1 MWQSVYVVKAEGLT
15 VGERVAWYRRRRGI
29 PQEVLAGLVGR
40 TGDWLSKIE
49 NGRAN
54 LDRLSVIRLLADV
67 LEVTV
72 GELVGELQVPHKY
85 ANARSQPIPL
95 IREALLDYHQLS
107 LASDSASEIT
117 PSQDGVRRSL
127 NQAWDAYQESRYE
140 IVIGALPALIKNVHS
155 LTRAETVENRAKAH
169 GYFALTYQLTAVL
182 LTKLGE
188 ADLAWIAAE
197 RGFNAAQ
204 HTANPAVIG
213 SLFRSIVH
221 TLLSME
227 RFTEAKKLTTKGAD
241 YLQPELRS
249 ASPQLLSAYGTLFL
263 TGSVAAARDD
273 DRQTA
278 KSYLSEAAE
287 SARRLGK
294 DENYLWTAFGPT
306 NVAIHRVTTAVDLG
320 DIQVATDLAPHI
332 DTSNLPIERRV
343 RHVMEIARAYSA
355 WNQADAA
362 MAALLDAEQ
371 LAPEQVGRHAISRQL
386 VHTWIRREKG
396 KPSFRLADLADRIHA
411 LG

>member
-1 MWQSVYVVKAEGLT
+1 MAGTEGLT
-15 VGERVAWYRRRRGI
+15 IGERVAWYRRRRGI

-54 LDRLSVIRLLADV
+54 LDRLSVIRLLADA

-72 GELVGELQVPHKY
+72 GELVGELQMPY
-85 ANARSQPIPL
+85 RCTSTRSQPIPL
-95 IREALLDYHQLS
+95 VREALLDYHQLS
-107 LASDSASEIT
+107 LTSDAASEM
-117 PSQDGVRRSL
+117 PPGQDGVRRSL
-127 NQAWDAYQESRYE
+127 SQAWDAYQASRYE
-140 IVIGALPALIKNVHS
+140 IVIGALPALIRNAHS
-155 LTRAETVENRAKAH
+155 LARAETAENRAKAH
-169 GYFALTYQLTAVL
+169 DYLALTYQLTAVL

-197 RGFNAAQ
+197 RGFNAAH

-221 TLLSME
+221 ALLSMG
-227 RFTEAKKLTTKGAD
+227 RFTEAKTLTTKGAD
-241 YLQPELRS
+241 YLQSELRS

-263 TGSVAAARDD
+263 AGSVAAARDD

-278 KSYLSEAAE
+278 KSYLNEAAE

-294 DENYLWTAFGPT
+294 DANYLWTAFGPT

-320 DIQVATDLAPHI
+320 DIQVATDLAPRI
-332 DTSNLPIERRV
+332 DTSNLPVERRV
-343 RHVMEIARAYSA
+343 RHAMEIARAYSA
-355 WNQADAA
+355 WNQTDAA
-362 MAALLDAEQ
+362 MAALLEAEQ
-371 LAPEQVGRHAISRQL
+371 LAPEQVRRHAISRQL
-386 VHTWIRREKG
+386 VRTWIRREKG

-411 LG
+411 LA